1 MAVNEQPEKEKH
13 TVPPELPNA
22 LFHMAGRGGWNR
34 ISMSTV
40 QSDDKRFTI
49 THIDATRRNDWFL
62 LKDLQTG
69 EQYEETTMTSAK
81 DKAKILRVTDDYVKA
96 ESHDPKSLMSDA
108 LFPAFKEA
116 QRAGDEQRMRAIV
129 GELHRRYQMNLTE
142 PFGSQVRDALKQA
155 IREMQPAA
163 HTGSY
168 TNPLLNQKNKFRNP

>member
-62 LKDLQTG
+62 LKDLESG
-69 EQYEETTMTSAK
+69 EQYEMRTMTEAK
-81 DKAKILRVTDDYVKA
+81 RKAKRLRTNADNYQHDDGSDSYSLAGEPVEAGTPVEAPVT
-96 ESHDPKSLMSDA
+96 HL
-108 LFPAFKEA
+108 
-116 QRAGDEQRMRAIV
+116 
-129 GELHRRYQMNLTE
+129 
-142 PFGSQVRDALKQA
+142 
-155 IREMQPAA
+155 
-163 HTGSY
+163 GSY
-168 TNPLLNQKNKFRNP
+168 SNPLLKKKEFRNQ